1 MRYVQ
6 LFENWSNHK
15 QDLRVSEGLQ
25 YHLDNDFCIAESVY
39 RPGSQAHIDLL
50 KEARGLWLEGWI
62 QVDKVTEDLFE
73 TSDLGRVGVYEGQT
87 VPLDFPIEE
96 LEEINE
102 AEYKGKQVELN
113 YPRRGGE
120 KKYHVYVMNP
130 KTKRVMK
137 IAFGDVHG
145 GLTAKV
151 SDPKA
156 RKSFAARHQCHLK
169 KDKTK
174 AGYWACRINRYAH
187 LWGGKTYPGY
197 W

>member
-15 QDLRVSEGLQ
+15 QEYGVSEGLQ

-39 RPGSQAHIDLL
+39 RPGSEAHVNLLTESRDL
-50 KEARGLWLEGWI
+50 WINGWI
-62 QVDKVTEDLFE
+62 QVDKVTEELFE
-73 TSDLGRVGVYEGQT
+73 TSDLGKVGVYEGHT
-87 VPLDFPIEE
+87 VPLDLPVEE
-96 LEEINE
+96 IEINE
-102 AEYKGKQVELN
+102 AEYQGREVELN
-113 YPRRGGE
+113 IPRRGGS
-120 KKYHVYVMNP
+120 KKYYVYVMNP
-130 KTKRVMK
+130 KTKRVIK
-137 IAFGDVHG
+137 IQFGDVKG

-156 RKSFAARHQCHLK
+156 RKSFAARHRCHLK
-169 KDKTK
+169 TDKTK

-187 LWGGKTYPGY
+187 LWGGKTYPGF